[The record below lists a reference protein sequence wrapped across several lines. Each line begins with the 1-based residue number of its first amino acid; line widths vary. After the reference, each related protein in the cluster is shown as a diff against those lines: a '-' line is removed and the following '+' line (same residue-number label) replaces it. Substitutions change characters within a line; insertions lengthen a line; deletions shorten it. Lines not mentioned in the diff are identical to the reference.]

1 MSSLTSQETGGHK
14 KSEKKSDSKKKD
26 KGESVKPSAA
36 MNGTD
41 SPKPTA
47 SPEQVEKLKSEITV
61 QGDKV
66 RNLKSGGAPKV
77 QADIF
82 NLHQIFHCLA
92 EN

>member
-1 MSSLTSQETGGHK
+1 
-14 KSEKKSDSKKKD
+14 
-26 KGESVKPSAA
+26 

-47 SPEQVEKLKSEITV
+47 SPEQVEKLKSEITA

-82 NLHQIFHCLA
+82 NMHQILHCLIQ
-92 EN
+92 N

>member
-1 MSSLTSQETGGHK
+1 
-14 KSEKKSDSKKKD
+14 
-26 KGESVKPSAA
+26 

-47 SPEQVEKLKSEITV
+47 SPEQVEKLKSKITA

-82 NLHQIFHCLA
+82 NMHQILHRLIQ
-92 EN
+92 N